1 MERAAP
7 KLTTVALWAST
18 PAYTSMKS
26 PISRGEFVASHG
38 LRRRSKTAAP
48 KMVPALKAIKVFKSR
63 SKSFSDTLKATN
75 PPGTRCF
82 MSSVE
87 SRVARE
93 GESVSNNPV

>member
-18 PAYTSMKS
+18 PAYTRSHPS
-26 PISRGEFVASHG
+26 LGGEFVASHG

-48 KMVPALKAIKVFKSR
+48 KMVPALKAIKVFKTR

-93 GESVSNNPV
+93 GEIISNNPV